1 MTVPDF
7 LDTNVLVYA
16 YDLSDLRKQ
25 QIARGLVLRAI
36 AGEISISTQVLAE
49 FTATVLH
56 KLSPPLV
63 PNQITAVLDALLPIP
78 LVVPDNE
85 MIRRAL
91 EAHSSY
97 GIHFYDGLII
107 AAAER
112 TGANRIWSEDL
123 SSNQKYFGIQVA
135 NPFQQ

>member
-16 YDLSDLRKQ
+16 YDVSDLRKQ
-25 QIARGLVLRAI
+25 QIARGLVLKAI

-49 FTATVLH
+49 FTATVLY
-56 KLSPPLV
+56 KLSPPLAL
-63 PNQITAVLDALLPIP
+63 NQITTVLDALIPVP
-78 LVVPDNE
+78 LVVPDKE
-85 MIRRAL
+85 VVRRAL

-97 GIHFYDGLII
+97 GIHFYDGMII

-112 TGANRIWSEDL
+112 SGANRIWSEDL
-123 SSNQKYFGIQVA
+123 NPNQEYFGIQVA